1 MTFYALGINYLRAPI
16 EVRESFASGWE
27 EGHGLYR
34 NISLNPDSELVLLST
49 CNRTEAYLYGTEE
62 DVRSVREAFEKHA
75 GRTWPEDLSFL
86 YRDEQAIRHIFEV
99 AAGMKSLIPGD
110 LHIYF
115 QLKEAY
121 GVAVGQDCVNTT
133 MHRLLHTAFRTAKRV
148 INETDLSQNNASIPV
163 RAAEVIKSRY
173 IRGRASKSGEARRE
187 GPNAPTVLIV
197 GAGRIGKEAG
207 EALRMLGIQHVSFT
221 NRSEERARE
230 AADRYRAH
238 YVPWEDRHIAAARA
252 DTVIVATSAPVPVLH
267 CAEFSPEAGNTPT
280 LIIDISVPRGVEEQ
294 IGALPGME
302 LITIDQLG
310 KAEKRTREM
319 LQSSLENSG
328 GIVDEM
334 ISEFVSWVFLHQS
347 LQPAIQTIAETFETI
362 RMQEVGKYSQQF
374 SEKDRDQ
381 LDRLTRSIVQKLLAV
396 PVVRLKSVDPER
408 IDFAHGVRLLQHLFL
423 RQDCDDEEVA
433 AASNISLSGAV
444 EQEVSREN
452 CPVDAPHSDQLLQ
465 DVERTLSD
473 ALRISSRDPDT
484 IRHES

>member
-1 MTFYALGINYLRAPI
+1 MTFYALGINYLRAPV

-27 EGHGLYR
+27 GGHGLYR
-34 NISLNPDSELVLLST
+34 NISLNPGSELVLLST
-49 CNRTEAYLYGTEE
+49 CNRTEAYLYGAEE
-62 DVRSVREAFEKHA
+62 DVRTVREAFENHA

-86 YRDEQAIRHIFEV
+86 YRDEKAIRHIFEV

-173 IRGRASKSGEARRE
+173 IRARASKGGKTPGNS
-187 GPNAPTVLIV
+187 PKAPTALIV

-238 YVPWEDRHIAAARA
+238 YLPWEDRHAAAARS
-252 DTVIVATSAPVPVLH
+252 DTVIVATSAPEPVLR
-267 CAEFSPEAGNTPT
+267 CTEFARETRNAPT

-294 IGALPGME
+294 IGVLPGME

-310 KAEKRTREM
+310 KAEPRTREM
-319 LQSSLENSG
+319 LQSSLENAG
-328 GIVDEM
+328 RIVDEM

-347 LQPAIQTIAETFETI
+347 LQPAIQAIAETFETI
-362 RMQEVGKYSQQF
+362 RLQEVGKYSQQF
-374 SEKDRDQ
+374 SEKERDQ

-423 RQDCDDEEVA
+423 RQDCDDEEIA
-433 AASNISLSGAV
+433 AASNISLSDTA

-452 CPVDAPHSDQLLQ
+452 CPIDAPHSDQLLQ

-484 IRHES
+484 VRHES

>member
-1 MTFYALGINYLRAPI
+1 MTFYALGINYLRAPV
-16 EVRESFASGWE
+16 EVRESFASAWE
-27 EGHGLYR
+27 EGYALYQ
-34 NISLNPDSELVLLST
+34 NISLSPGSELVLLST
-49 CNRTEAYLYGTEE
+49 CNRTEAYLYGAEE
-62 DVRSVREAFEKHA
+62 DVRTVREAFENHA
-75 GRTWPEDLSFL
+75 GRTWPEDMTFL
-86 YRDEQAIRHIFEV
+86 YRDEEAVRHIFEV

-121 GVAVGQDCVNTT
+121 GAAVQQECVNTT

-148 INETDLSQNNASIPV
+148 INETNLSQNNASVPV
-163 RAAEVIKSRY
+163 RAAEVVKSRY
-173 IRGRASKSGEARRE
+173 AQSHCSNGGETRGEDT
-187 GPNAPTVLIV
+187 NAPTALII

-207 EALRMLGIQHVSFT
+207 GALRMLGVQHLSFT
-221 NRSEERARE
+221 NRTEGRARE
-230 AADRYRAH
+230 AAERYRAH
-238 YVPWEDRHIAAARA
+238 YIPWENRHAAAARS
-252 DTVIVATSAPVPVLH
+252 DTIIVATSAPEPVLH
-267 CAEFSPEAGNTPT
+267 CTEFTSEMRNTPT

-294 IGALPGME
+294 IGVLPGIE

-310 KAEKRTREM
+310 KAETRTREV
-319 LQSSLENSG
+319 LQSSLENAG

-347 LQPAIQTIAETFETI
+347 LQPAIQAIAETFEAI
-362 RMQEVGKYSQQF
+362 RMQEVDKYRQQF
-374 SEKDRDQ
+374 SETDRDQ

-423 RQDCDDEEVA
+423 RHDCDDEELA
-433 AASNISLSGAV
+433 AASNISLPDAAQ
-444 EQEVSREN
+444 QEVSRED
-452 CPVDAPHSDQLLQ
+452 CPIDAQHSDRLLQ

-484 IRHES
+484 VRHES

>member
-1 MTFYALGINYLRAPI
+1 MTFYALGINYLRAPV

-27 EGHGLYR
+27 EGHALYR
-34 NISLNPDSELVLLST
+34 NISLNPGSELVLLST
-49 CNRTEAYLYGTEE
+49 CNRTEAYLYGAEE
-62 DVRSVREAFEKHA
+62 DVRTVREAFEKHA
-75 GRTWPEDLSFL
+75 GRTWPEDMSFL

-133 MHRLLHTAFRTAKRV
+133 MHRLLHTAFRAAKRV
-148 INETDLSQNNASIPV
+148 INEADLSQNNASISV
-163 RAAEVIKSRY
+163 RAAEVVKSRY
-173 IRGRASKSGEARRE
+173 IRARASKDGDIRRE
-187 GPNAPTVLIV
+187 GPDAPSALII
-197 GAGRIGKEAG
+197 GAGRIGKEVG
-207 EALRMLGIQHVSFT
+207 EALRMSGVQRLSFT
-221 NRSEERARE
+221 NRSEGRGRE

-238 YVPWEDRHIAAARA
+238 YVPWEDRHTAAAQSDA
-252 DTVIVATSAPVPVLH
+252 IIVATSAPEPVLH
-267 CAEFSPEAGNTPT
+267 CTEFASERSNTPA

-294 IGALPGME
+294 IGALPGIE

-310 KAEKRTREM
+310 KAETRTREM
-319 LQSSLENSG
+319 LQSSLENASR
-328 GIVDEM
+328 IVDEM

-347 LQPAIQTIAETFETI
+347 LQPAIQAIAETFEAI
-362 RMQEVGKYSQQF
+362 RAQEVGKHRQRF
-374 SEKDRDQ
+374 SEADQEQ

-423 RQDCDDEEVA
+423 RQDCDDEELA
-433 AASNISLSGAV
+433 AAANIFLPDAT
-444 EQEVSREN
+444 EQEIPRED
-452 CPVDAPHSDQLLQ
+452 CPIDAQHSDQLLQ

-484 IRHES
+484 VRHES

>member
-1 MTFYALGINYLRAPI
+1 MTFYALGINYLRAPV

-34 NISLNPDSELVLLST
+34 NISLNPGSELVLLST
-49 CNRTEAYLYGTEE
+49 CNRTEAYLYGAEE
-62 DVRSVREAFEKHA
+62 DVRTVREAFEQHA
-75 GRTWPEDLSFL
+75 GCIWPEDMSFL

-133 MHRLLHTAFRTAKRV
+133 VHRLLHTAFRTAKRV

-163 RAAEVIKSRY
+163 RAAEVVKSRY
-173 IRGRASKSGEARRE
+173 IRAGTSKGGETRKE
-187 GPNAPTVLIV
+187 GPNAPTALIV

-207 EALRMLGIQHVSFT
+207 EALRMLGIQHLSFT
-221 NRSEERARE
+221 NRTERQARE
-230 AADRYRAH
+230 AADRYRAR
-238 YVPWEDRHIAAARA
+238 YVPWGNRHTSAAQSDAI
-252 DTVIVATSAPVPVLH
+252 IVATSAPEPVLH
-267 CAEFSPEAGNTPT
+267 GTEFASEMRHTPT

-294 IGALPGME
+294 IGALPGIE

-310 KAEKRTREM
+310 KAETRTREM
-319 LQSSLENSG
+319 LQSSLENAG
-328 GIVDEM
+328 RIVDEM
-334 ISEFVSWVFLHQS
+334 IGEFVSWVFLHQS
-347 LQPAIQTIAETFETI
+347 LQPAIQAIAETFEAI
-362 RMQEVGKYSQQF
+362 RAQEVGKHRQQF
-374 SEKDRDQ
+374 SESDQDQ

-433 AASNISLSGAV
+433 AASNISLSDAA

-452 CPVDAPHSDQLLQ
+452 CPIDVPHSDQLLQ

-473 ALRISSRDPDT
+473 ALRISSRDPNT
-484 IRHES
+484 VRHGS